1 MRNATRRARNHRF
14 RLLDL
19 TFENSRAMPHIQG
32 PCRMSSNDST
42 RFGKEVAEVCPRM
55 PSGRSEVGS
64 TCSCI
69 ALIVPC
75 YHSHFEVCSLALMDQ
90 VSGFQRMENS
100 RSVQH
105 KLYCSRA
112 DTQFQRCSG
121 RERRGLHSEK
131 REAAKDKFL
140 LCISC
145 RRGPTHLAHL
155 LCHALDFRAFSHG
168 SSLHYLNA
176 CNHQPQSCALVLS
189 FTSPEG
195 DGRAWRPRERER
207 ERESPTNI
215 GGGLQGRGGLTA
227 PHAPGKKRERER
239 ERVCVCVCACVCV
252 GGLQGGTRSK

>member
-64 TCSCI
+64 RCSCI

-145 RRGPTHLAHL
+145 RRGQLIWHTYFAMHWISEPFLMAHL
-155 LCHALDFRAFSHG
+155 SIISTLAIISR
-168 SSLHYLNA
+168 N
-176 CNHQPQSCALVLS
+176 
-189 FTSPEG
+189 
-195 DGRAWRPRERER
+195 
-207 ERESPTNI
+207 
-215 GGGLQGRGGLTA
+215 
-227 PHAPGKKRERER
+227 
-239 ERVCVCVCACVCV
+239 RVP
-252 GGLQGGTRSK
+252 